1 MSTENKTT
9 PEQATRKL
17 QDFLAAAGSL
27 TALLER
33 AQLIQQARSMGDA
46 DVFRLTLDDCCYL
59 IKTYISRPRLIR
71 WLLGR
76 QCLRNEFNKLQLLQ
90 SLETVRAP
98 KPYALLDQDTLAVE
112 FLRDTKPLNTPE
124 TMPADR
130 FPTRDFFHELAAML
144 KTMHDAGIS
153 HGDLRRANILIDGT
167 GRPYLIDFATTVQCS
182 EKSPPWC
189 RAASR
194 LFINSDNFSFAKIT
208 ESFYPGLLGEHVLQ
222 CYYNPPWYIRL
233 GRFLRRNIYRRYLR
247 TSK

>member
-33 AQLIQQARSMGDA
+33 AQLIQKARSVGDA

-59 IKTYISRPRLIR
+59 LKTYISRPRLIR

-76 QCLRNEFNKLQLLQ
+76 QCLRNEFDKLLLLQ

-167 GRPYLIDFATTVQCS
+167 GRPYLIDFATTFQCS

-222 CYYNPPWYIRL
+222 CYYNLY
-233 GRFLRRNIYRRYLR
+233 
-247 TSK
+247 